1 MYFYNVLSNQTWPLI
16 FAIQLRSQTDSDS
29 EEYLYKFGALCP
41 HILTVKD
48 TQSKASGTSL
58 EAQWLRLL
66 HTLKAGAQ
74 IPSLVREPDPTCYN

>member
-29 EEYLYKFGALCP
+29 EEYLYRIWGIVP

-48 TQSKASGTSL
+48 TQSKASGTS
-58 EAQWLRLL
+58 WR
-66 HTLKAGAQ
+66 
-74 IPSLVREPDPTCYN
+74 PSG